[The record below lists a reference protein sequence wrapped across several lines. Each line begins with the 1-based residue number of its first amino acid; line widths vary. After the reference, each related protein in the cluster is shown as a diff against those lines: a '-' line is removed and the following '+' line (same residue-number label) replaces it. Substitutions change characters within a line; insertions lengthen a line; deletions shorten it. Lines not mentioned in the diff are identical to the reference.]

1 MANLKENMSASELKY
16 LLVLQEQLSSGN
28 GILMITTIADKMGVS
43 KASVSNALDRLMV
56 RGYIKR
62 DKKHIGIT
70 EKGNEVLNEYNE
82 IIGFISK
89 HLEFHCGVSSSQ
101 AYSDAVGVAC
111 VLSEASRKGTAD
123 FVRKAKESCRG

>member
-1 MANLKENMSASELKY
+1 MANLKENMSVSELKY
-16 LLVLQEQLSSGN
+16 LLILQEQLSSGN

-62 DKKHIGIT
+62 DKKYISIT
-70 EKGNEVLNEYNE
+70 EKGNEVLNEYTE
-82 IIGFISK
+82 IIDFISK
-89 HLEFHCGVSSSQ
+89 HLEFHCGVSFVK

-111 VLSEASRKGTAD
+111 ALSEASRKGTAV
-123 FVRKAKESCRG
+123 FLRKAKENSRG

>member
-16 LLVLQEQLSSGN
+16 LLVLQEQLSSGT

-89 HLEFHCGVSSSQ
+89 HALRRSSMRQSGLDRKRYCQ
-101 AYSDAVGVAC
+101 
-111 VLSEASRKGTAD
+111 SRGRQRTRSYI
-123 FVRKAKESCRG
+123 FF

>member
-82 IIGFISK
+82 IIEFISK
-89 HLEFHCGVSSSQ
+89 HLEFHCGVSSNT
-101 AYSDAVGVAC
+101 AYSDAVCVAC